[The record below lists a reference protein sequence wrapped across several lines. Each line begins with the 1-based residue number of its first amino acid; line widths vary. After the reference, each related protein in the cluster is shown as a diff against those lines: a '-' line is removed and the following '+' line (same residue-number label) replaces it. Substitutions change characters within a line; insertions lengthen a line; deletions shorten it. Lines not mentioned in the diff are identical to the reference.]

1 MAILDTLF
9 GGSSQA
15 ELLGGLLG
23 EDKLNQLRSQA
34 TQTGLINAAIGYLAQ
49 PKNQRFGS
57 ALPYLARAFT
67 AGQQGAQGVYDDA
80 LRNYQTQLQLTD
92 AKRKQEQEARLQ
104 QMLSGI
110 KDPQERL
117 FAELAPAAYVRET
130 IESQRPKP
138 QKTFAILTPD
148 QATAYGLPT
157 DRGQRYQMT
166 DTGVQLISGT
176 EAKEAKARQT
186 REVDVGNK
194 ILIVDASTG
203 ETIREVPKAQA
214 PKAPKEVSYTV
225 QTDANG
231 NAVYVPNIP
240 GMPVLDITGKPTS
253 YKPAP
258 TAAEAKV
265 QEKQAQ
271 AQKLPQLLSEAEK
284 YIKGATGSYLGAG
297 ADIAAQTF
305 GISTEGA
312 QNIAR
317 LKGIEAN
324 LVLSMP
330 RLEGPQSNLD
340 QQLYRQAAG
349 QIGDPTVPADTK
361 LAALETIKKINTK
374 YKSDGM
380 PAETATQD
388 AKKAPMPRVGEER
401 NGYVF
406 RGGNPNDQKS
416 WVKKGR

>member
-1 MAILDTLF
+1 MALNLFDTPDYYT
-9 GGSSQA
+9 
-15 ELLGGLLG
+15 GLLG
-23 EDKLNQLRSQA
+23 EEA
-34 TQTGLINAAIGYLAQ
+34 TQKLQNKALSTGLVNAALAFIAQ
-49 PKNQRFGS
+49 PRNQAYGS
-57 ALPYLARAFT
+57 ALPYLGKALMGGYQ
-67 AGQQGAQGVYDDA
+67 AGQDVIQGG
-80 LRNYQTQLQLTD
+80 LRDYETQQKI
-92 AKRKQEQEARLQ
+92 AEMKRKQEELKAREIAISQLPAEQ
-104 QMLSGI
+104 QALY
-110 KDPQERL
+110 R
-117 FAELAPAAYVRET
+117 
-130 IESQRPKP
+130 
-138 QKTFAILTPD
+138 
-148 QATAYGLPT
+148 AYGEAAVPKLIDRALPAIQQPEYKVVGNKLLKI
-157 DRGQRYQMT
+157 DSQGAQELYA
-166 DTGVQLISGT
+166 G
-176 EAKEAKARQT
+176 EKELKAAPT
-186 REVDVGNK
+186 REVQIGRVKVQQELQPDGTWK
-194 ILIVDASTG
+194 EIGRGSMDA
-203 ETIREVPKAQA
+203 PQQ
-214 PKAPKEVSYTV
+214 PKEVGYTI

-231 NAVYVPNIP
+231 NAVYVPNRP
-240 GMPVLDITGKPTS
+240 GLPALDMQGKPTT

-271 AQKLPQLLSEAEK
+271 AQKLPQLLNEAEK

-349 QIGDPTVPADTK
+349 QIGDPTVPAETK

-374 YKSDGM
+374 YGAESTPSQQPKQAVAM
-380 PAETATQD
+380 P
-388 AKKAPMPRVGEER
+388 KVGEER

-406 RGGNPNDQKS
+406 KGGNPNDQKS
-416 WVKKGR
+416 WIKKGK

>member
-9 GGSSQA
+9 GTPQSTM
-15 ELLGGLLG
+15 LGGLLG
-23 EDKLNQLRSQA
+23 NEQMDKLRQQA
-34 TQTGLINAAIGYLAQ
+34 LTSGLINTAIGYLAQ
-49 PKNQRFGS
+49 PKNQRLGS
-57 ALPYLARAFT
+57 ALPYIARSLV

-80 LRNYQTQLQLTD
+80 LRSYQSQLQL
-92 AKRKQEQEARLQ
+92 AELQRKQEQQKGLQ
-104 QMLSGI
+104 EMLGGI
-110 KDPQERL
+110 QDPQERL
-117 FAELAPAAYVRET
+117 FAQLAPEQYVAGKLK
-130 IESQRPKP
+130 PKKE
-138 QKTFAILTPD
+138 QAFAILSPE
-148 QATAYGLPT
+148 QAGAYGLPT

-166 DTGVQLISGT
+166 ENGVQLISGT
-176 EAKEAKARQT
+176 EAKEAKPRQT

-203 ETIREVPKAQA
+203 ETVREVPKSQA

-240 GMPVLDITGKPTS
+240 GAPVLDITGKPTA

-374 YKSDGM
+374 YKADGM

-388 AKKAPMPRVGEER
+388 AKKATMPKVGEER
-401 NGYVF
+401 NGYIF

>member
-117 FAELAPAAYVRET
+117 FAELSPAAYVRET
-130 IESQRPKP
+130 IESQRPKQ

-203 ETIREVPKAQA
+203 ETVREVPKAQA

-240 GMPVLDITGKPTS
+240 GAPVLDITGKPTS